1 MERRTSIENID
12 DYRSQPIDYGSDSLM
27 EWDERILST
36 ELVEPK
42 VKKLGMDKPFL
53 VISLVLLLIGVIMV
67 FSASFARA
75 HYTAQGPLFLFIR
88 QTIFAV
94 SGVAIMFVASRV
106 NVRHLSRWSMPIL
119 MVSIGLLVAVLIVG
133 NTVNGATRWIGIGAG
148 DSSIF
153 TFQPSEIAKLAVI
166 LAFGQIACKLGNAR
180 MKTFKFGVLPFA
192 VISGIII
199 VLLRF
204 QPHLSAIIIITA
216 ITAIMMFAGG
226 TGVKWFVIAV
236 MILTSMI
243 FGFIF
248 FQLRSVAPEIEVRDV
263 NMDTIRYNID
273 FHSMGYEGRRISAWL
288 NPDADPLGAGLQ
300 ARQSLNAVG
309 SGGLLGLGL
318 GQSRQKY
325 MYLPEEHN
333 DFIFAIVAEELGFIG
348 AMLILMLFALLVVR
362 GFWLALHA
370 NDKFSTLITIGITS
384 LLAIQVFLNIGVVL
398 NILPATG
405 ISLPFFSYGGTAL
418 WLQMAQV
425 GIILSVSRDIPVPEE
440 TGKKA

>member
-1 MERRTSIENID
+1 MSRRSSMESISE
-12 DYRSQPIDYGSDSLM
+12 YSSQQISYGSDNLM

-42 VKKLGMDKPFL
+42 TKKLGMDKPFL
-53 VISLVLLLIGVIMV
+53 LISLVLLLIGVIMV

-75 HYTAQGPLFLFIR
+75 HYTAQGPLFLFTR

-94 SGVAIMFVASRV
+94 SGVAIMFVTSWL
-106 NVRHLSRWSMPIL
+106 NVRILSRWSMPIL
-119 MVSIGLLVAVLIVG
+119 LVSIAMLVMVLLVG

-148 DSSIF
+148 DNSIF
-153 TFQPSEIAKLAVI
+153 TFQPSEIAKLAVV
-166 LAFGQIACKLGNAR
+166 LAFAQIACKLGTAK

-192 VISGIII
+192 VIGGTII

-236 MILTSMI
+236 AILTSMI
-243 FGFIF
+243 VGFIF
-248 FQLRSVAPEIEVRDV
+248 FQLRTAAPEVDVRDV
-263 NMDTIRYNID
+263 NMQTIRYID
-273 FHSMGYEGRRISAWL
+273 FHSMGYEGRRIGAWL

-370 NDKFSTLITIGITS
+370 NDKFSTLITIGLTS

-425 GIILSVSRDIPVPEE
+425 GIILSVSRNIPVPEE
-440 TGKKA
+440 AGKKA